1 MKSTNAA
8 NTNNIT
14 DERGSDQDDS
24 GAHAGVVDLSS
35 ILWRLQHLHIFQV
48 YAGNIQA
55 LCSKIQTMTFAECG
69 SNALYYVYD
78 VLVVLIKQRTLLIIL
93 FRLNGNES

>member
-8 NTNNIT
+8 NTNNST
-14 DERGSDQDDS
+14 DKRGSDQDNS

-48 YAGNIQA
+48 YAGNIQT
-55 LCSKIQTMTFAECG
+55 LCSKRQMM
-69 SNALYYVYD
+69 
-78 VLVVLIKQRTLLIIL
+78 TLLLRSDGLTPFIMSMMCRS
-93 FRLNGNES
+93 F